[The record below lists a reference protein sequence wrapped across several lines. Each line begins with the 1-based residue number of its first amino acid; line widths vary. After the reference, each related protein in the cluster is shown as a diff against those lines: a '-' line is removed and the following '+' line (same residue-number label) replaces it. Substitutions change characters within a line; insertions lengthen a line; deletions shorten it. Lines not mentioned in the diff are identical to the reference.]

1 MLKVKLTDNATATLK
16 RLQAQGQDL
25 TPALN
30 DIGNALIQSTQT
42 RFWDT
47 KTDPSG
53 KKWHELNPIYAMI
66 KKKRGQKHGI
76 LIGEGS
82 LVGGLVKEVTS
93 NAVFTYNTYN
103 GVIHEPNWQAIDI
116 LLKFEQVDVSPS
128 DFNAYRHILAG
139 FVDWVQG
146 KQLEEM
152 DKDG

>member
-1 MLKVKLTDNATATLK
+1 MLKVKLTDNATATLR

-53 KKWHELNPIYAMI
+53 KKWHELSPIYALI
-66 KKKRGQKHGI
+66 KKKRGQKNGI

-82 LVGGLVKEVTS
+82 LVGGLVKEVTP
-93 NAVFTYNTYN
+93 NAVIIGATDEYARRQQFGGGGIPSRPFL
-103 GVIHEPNWQAIDI
+103 GVSNQDLEFIERI
-116 LLKFEQVDVSPS
+116 LQKHLK
-128 DFNAYRHILAG
+128 
-139 FVDWVQG
+139 
-146 KQLEEM
+146 
-152 DKDG
+152 